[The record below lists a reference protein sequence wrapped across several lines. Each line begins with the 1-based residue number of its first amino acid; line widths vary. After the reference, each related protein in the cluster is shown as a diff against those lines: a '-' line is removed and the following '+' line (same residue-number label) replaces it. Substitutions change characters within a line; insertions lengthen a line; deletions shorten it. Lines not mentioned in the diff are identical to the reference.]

1 MSPFSAKILNTV
13 NAITAEQ
20 WQSLN
25 CLDNTYFTPEF
36 LEVYET
42 SNPNIDFRY
51 ILILEDNKAIAIANI
66 QIIDLGIDA
75 ILKNIKISERLKKII
90 DFFMCKNVLRIMF
103 CGNIFLSG
111 EHGIFLKKGVD
122 KHQVF
127 SAITKA
133 IKELSITKELK
144 PLHAIF
150 VKDFY
155 ADSLHIT
162 DELKK
167 YGYASMPVEPNM
179 ILKINSNWLSFDDY
193 KADLKS
199 KYRVKVNKADK
210 TSSVLTVKHFS
221 EDDFANHKD
230 ELQLLYENTIANAN
244 FNAQVLDLDTY
255 IKLRALYKD
264 DFIVKAYF
272 YENKLV
278 GFLSALINE
287 SHLDAHFIGL
297 NYDLNR
303 ECAIYPRILNDYV
316 KLGIQ
321 HNVSQINFGRTASE
335 IKSTIG
341 AKPENLMCYIRHKRK
356 SVNRLLKPFFSKVQ
370 IKGFKEHY
378 PFKS

>member
-1 MSPFSAKILNTV
+1 MSSFSAKILNSV

-36 LEVYET
+36 LEAYEV
-42 SNPNIDFRY
+42 SNPKIDFRY

-75 ILKNIKISERLKKII
+75 ILKNIKISEHLKKII
-90 DFFMCKNVLRIMF
+90 DFFLCNNVLRIMF

-122 KHQVF
+122 KHHVF

-155 ADSLHIT
+155 AESLHIT
-162 DELKK
+162 DELKNF
-167 YGYASMPVEPNM
+167 GYASMPVEPNM
-179 ILKINSNWLSFDDY
+179 ILTLKENWITFDDY
-193 KADLKS
+193 KSDLKS

-210 TSSVLTVKHFS
+210 TSNVLTVKHFS
-221 EDDFANHKD
+221 EGDFANHKN
-230 ELQLLYENTIANAN
+230 ELQHLYENTIANAN
-244 FNAQVLDLDTY
+244 FNAQVLDLETY

-264 DFIVKAYF
+264 NFIVKAYF
-272 YENKLV
+272 YEDKLV
-278 GFLSALINE
+278 GFLSALVNKN
-287 SHLDAHFIGL
+287 HLDAHFIGL

-316 KLGIQ
+316 RLGIE
-321 HNVSQINFGRTASE
+321 NKVTQINFGRTASE
-335 IKSTIG
+335 IKTTIG
-341 AKPENLMCYIRHKRK
+341 AKPEHLMCYIRHKRK
-356 SVNRLLKPFFSKVQ
+356 SVNRLLKPFFGKVQ
-370 IKGFKEHY
+370 IKEFKEHH
-378 PFKS
+378 PFKK